1 MFFNNDLKEEI
12 EKKDAL
18 IKKLRNEMD
27 GLKARFKEE
36 LSTLKSK
43 YAKQTQEFE
52 SLQKEHEAYLNKVEK
67 ISNIDVMSGGHN
79 MRYFYDVVESL
90 ISLSKRDKTKLS
102 LIVVDVQYHDE
113 GSAQEMFAQ
122 KLLQEL
128 VHRFS
133 DNIRESDLF
142 VRLEHAK
149 FIIALPKTSQ
159 EQAQKVCDK
168 LKNIVNQTPIDSQ
181 NNLIL
186 KAAAVEFDEH
196 ENINKTIEK
205 AESLLKTS

>member
-1 MFFNNDLKEEI
+1 MN
-12 EKKDAL
+12 
-18 IKKLRNEMD
+18 
-27 GLKARFKEE
+27 GLKTRFKEE
-36 LSTLKSK
+36 LSALKSK
-43 YAKQTQEFE
+43 HAKQTQEFE
-52 SLQKEHEAYLNKVEK
+52 SLQKEHEAYLNKVEN
-67 ISNIDVMSGGHN
+67 ISNIDVISGGHN

-102 LIVVDVQYHDE
+102 LIVIDVQYYNV
-113 GSAQEMFAQ
+113 GSTQEMFAQ

-133 DNIRESDLF
+133 DNSRESDLF
-142 VRLEHAK
+142 VRLEHTK

-181 NNLIL
+181 NNLTH
-186 KAAAVEFDEH
+186 KAVAVEFDEH
-196 ENINKTIEK
+196 ENINQTIEK
-205 AESLLKTS
+205 AENLLNAS